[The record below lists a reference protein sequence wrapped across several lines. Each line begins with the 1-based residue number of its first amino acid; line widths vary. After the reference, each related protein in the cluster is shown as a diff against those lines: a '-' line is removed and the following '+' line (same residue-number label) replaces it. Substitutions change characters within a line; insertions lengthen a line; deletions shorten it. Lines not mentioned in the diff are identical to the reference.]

1 MKFKWVLASLLSTL
15 SMAAQAQSTLTDRLD
30 ELIDYA
36 IEKQYVLVECR
47 NNHCIDVGDDSIVTT
62 TQLSVQD
69 GFYLLVPE
77 QTTVLDPKIE
87 ELMRLLQT

>member
-62 TQLSVQD
+62 TQSSVQD

>member
-15 SMAAQAQSTLTDRLD
+15 SLTAQVQSTSTDRLD

-36 IEKQYVLVECR
+36 IDNQYVLVECR
-47 NNHCIDVGDDSIVTT
+47 NNHCIDVGDDSVVTT
-62 TQLSVQD
+62 TQPTVQD

-77 QTTVLDPKIE
+77 QTSVIDPKIE
-87 ELMRLLQT
+87 ELMRLLHT